1 MCFDI
6 GYNIVN
12 NLSDLEKGEVMGE
25 RIIIASQ
32 SEKLVSSIRS
42 QIVSNGYEVVG
53 VSTDGYELIR
63 RAKALS
69 PEVVIIDED
78 LGGVSIVSLVE
89 TLIFE
94 RQAVLLLGKS
104 YQKFY
109 YRQDPYFEFCEK
121 PVQPIVLVTMLRVL
135 TKYGQTVRQLES
147 KVNQLEEA
155 QKTEKAIRLA
165 KRALQQNENMTE
177 DEAHRYI
184 QKRSME
190 LRISKLELSERI
202 LKSYQKKS

>member
-1 MCFDI
+1 
-6 GYNIVN
+6 
-12 NLSDLEKGEVMGE
+12 MGHV
-25 RIIIASQ
+25 IP
-32 SEKLVSSIRS
+32 VSYTHLD
-42 QIVSNGYEVVG
+42 VY
-53 VSTDGYELIR
+53 
-63 RAKALS
+63 K
-69 PEVVIIDED
+69 
-78 LGGVSIVSLVE
+78 
-89 TLIFE
+89 
-94 RQAVLLLGKS
+94 RQ
-104 YQKFY
+104 
-109 YRQDPYFEFCEK
+109 
-121 PVQPIVLVTMLRVL
+121 VQPIVLVTMLRVL

>member
-1 MCFDI
+1 
-6 GYNIVN
+6 
-12 NLSDLEKGEVMGE
+12 MGE
-25 RIIIASQ
+25 RVIIASQ
-32 SEKLVSSIRS
+32 SEKLISTIRS
-42 QIVSNGYEVVG
+42 QIVSNGYEVAG
-53 VSTDGYELIR
+53 VCSDGYELIR

-78 LGGVSIVSLVE
+78 LTGMSMLSLVE

-104 YQKFY
+104 YQKSY
-109 YRQDPYFEFCEK
+109 YRQDPYFEFCDK
-121 PVQPIVLVTMLRVL
+121 PVQPMVLLTMLRML

-147 KVNQLEEA
+147 KVNQLELA
-155 QKTEKAIRLA
+155 QKTEKTIRMA

-177 DEAHRYI
+177 EDAHRYI

-190 LRISKLELSERI
+190 LRIGKLELAERI
-202 LKSYQKKS
+202 LKSYKKTVDFNN